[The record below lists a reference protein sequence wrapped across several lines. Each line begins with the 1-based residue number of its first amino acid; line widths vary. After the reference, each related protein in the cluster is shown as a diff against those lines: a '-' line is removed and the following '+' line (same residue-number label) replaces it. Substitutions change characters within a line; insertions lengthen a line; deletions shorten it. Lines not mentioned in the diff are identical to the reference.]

1 MTVSLSIYKHINMAV
16 WLGTLDSHITSYL
29 NLDIYLDMIKYIF
42 IKAFAFVKSGL
53 KESIV
58 LLILASYNSLIGHVK
73 VIRINAEISKYAI
86 ES

>member
-1 MTVSLSIYKHINMAV
+1 MAV
-16 WLGTLDSHITSYL
+16 WLRTLDSHLTSYL

-42 IKAFAFVKSGL
+42 IKAFTFVKSGL

-58 LLILASYNSLIGHVK
+58 LLILASYNSSTGHVK
-73 VIRINAEISKYAI
+73 VIRINAEISKYTI